1 MSTRSVIARP
11 TAAGFQ
17 GRYVHWDG
25 YPSGVG
31 QQIYGLFQGHFAKD
45 FGRLQQVLLDEH
57 PAGWSSLS
65 GDWAKAPGFAEDRG
79 SAKDLSTAEDPSDAE
94 DLSTT
99 EDLST
104 GEDGPTCYC
113 HGERHEAAY
122 EVTQANA
129 SGSGCEY
136 AYVLHAGAEGQPLM
150 TIYSS
155 YCSSSYEFPSPGSAS
170 GRKGGGSKKMIGRKM
185 IGCFGRG
192 DGDASWQVVA
202 AVDLCGAPPDW
213 DQLDRLGS
221 AG

>member
-1 MSTRSVIARP
+1 MQHRGILAATPRGIGLSYVVSCLMALPVAVTCGPIFASDKIFCIA
-11 TAAGFQ
+11 
-17 GRYVHWDG
+17 
-25 YPSGVG
+25 
-31 QQIYGLFQGHFAKD
+31 
-45 FGRLQQVLLDEH
+45 
-57 PAGWSSLS
+57 
-65 GDWAKAPGFAEDRG
+65 
-79 SAKDLSTAEDPSDAE
+79 
-94 DLSTT
+94 
-99 EDLST
+99 
-104 GEDGPTCYC
+104 GEDGPACYC

-129 SGSGCEY
+129 AGSGCEY

-155 YCSSSYEFPSPGSAS
+155 YCSSSYEFPSQGSAS

-185 IGCFGRG
+185 IGCFGKG
-192 DGDASWQVVA
+192 DASASWQVVA

>member
-17 GRYVHWDG
+17 GRYIHWDG

-31 QQIYGLFQGHFAKD
+31 QQIYGLFQGHFGMD

-65 GDWAKAPGFAEDRG
+65 GDWMKAPGFAEDRG
-79 SAKDLSTAEDPSDAE
+79 STKDLSTAEDPSDAE
-94 DLSTT
+94 DLI
-99 EDLST
+99 T
-104 GEDGPTCYC
+104 GEDGPACYC

-129 SGSGCEY
+129 AGSGCEC

-155 YCSSSYEFPSPGSAS
+155 YCSSSYEFPSQGSAS

-185 IGCFGRG
+185 IGCFGKG
-192 DGDASWQVVA
+192 DASASWQVVA

-213 DQLDRLGS
+213 EQLDRLG
-221 AG
+221 ALE